1 MTASIEM
8 KSSVKSLLSLRRLL
22 PASPNLFPLPKCLFP
37 PKLFLFMPTTYSTIC
52 LSQEES
58 VGEDDKDQ
66 PEDSGQVLKTLG
78 CSDADIKK
86 IFTRVASL
94 KKVDIVQLQ
103 LKLKLL
109 TGLGITAPELVKI
122 VNDRPRFLTCR
133 FNRCFDEQL
142 EFFNRFFGS
151 RELLVKAILRNP
163 SLLTY
168 DFCKKIKPTIEL
180 YKGVG
185 LRMEDLI
192 QMLISRPTLISR
204 TSFNEEKM
212 EFLRKTGVPNNSLM
226 YKYVVTLIGGSRL
239 ETIRQK
245 VANLEKFGLSED
257 EVLGLFRRSPYVF
270 TLSIDKVQ
278 RNMTFILTQMKLP
291 AKVVL
296 DHPGLLYKNL
306 ENVLKPRVLLAGK
319 MHEMG
324 LLKIKGPKIVSAMRM
339 KEERFL
345 EVFVNRQPKDV
356 ADELMEYYKS
366 VKGVRRLAE
375 TSKKNLHHGFPF

>member
-1 MTASIEM
+1 M
-8 KSSVKSLLSLRRLL
+8 
-22 PASPNLFPLPKCLFP
+22 
-37 PKLFLFMPTTYSTIC
+37 
-52 LSQEES
+52 
-58 VGEDDKDQ
+58 
-66 PEDSGQVLKTLG
+66 QVLKTLG

-94 KKVDIVQLQ
+94 KKADIVQLQ

-133 FNRCFDEQL
+133 FNHCFDEQL
-142 EFFNRFFGS
+142 EFFNNFFGS

-168 DFCKKIKPTIEL
+168 DFRKKIKPTIEL
-180 YKGVG
+180 YEGVG
-185 LRMEDLI
+185 LSMEDLI
-192 QMLISRPTLISR
+192 HMLISRPTLISR
-204 TSFNEEKM
+204 TSFNEDKM
-212 EFLRKTGVPNNSLM
+212 EFLRKTGVSNNSSM

-296 DHPGLLYKNL
+296 DHPGLLYVNL

-324 LLKIKGPKIVSAMRM
+324 LKLKIKVPKIVSAMRM

-356 ADELMEYYKS
+356 ADELMEYYES

-375 TSKKNLHHGFPF
+375 ASKKNLHHGFPF